1 MHGQQSSSHP
11 PLSLNAEVLAWRSAR
26 VDFRSPALTFSVPP
40 FHLPNLHTFQWQG
53 PRAGLGRRSG
63 GAQAWLKCASLV
75 PMAGW
80 FAGSLRVSSESP
92 KWGPLSLTHSSRS
105 ARDWLMTSH
114 DQPIRCDSAHPLGG
128 YTGGPASL
136 IGSAAPIP
144 PGICDFWSWVTLA
157 AAGASLP
164 TATLAGW
171 LGW

>member
-1 MHGQQSSSHP
+1 MAICTGRLPLASSHVHCPDFP
-11 PLSLNAEVLAWRSAR
+11 PPK
-26 VDFRSPALTFSVPP
+26 PAN
-40 FHLPNLHTFQWQG
+40 LPVAGGAGGIGAALEW
-53 PRAGLGRRSG
+53 RAGMAEMCVSRPNG
-63 GAQAWLKCASLV
+63 WLV
-75 PMAGW
+75 PW

-114 DQPIRCDSAHPLGG
+114 DQPIQCDSAHPLGG

-164 TATLAGW
+164 TAALAGW